1 MSIGSFFGSIGHV
14 LGGAFTSA
22 VPKIATTANIASVV
36 VGAFNPPLGAVLAKL
51 GGIVAA
57 METAYT
63 TAKAGV
69 QKRQTAAQIAVA
81 EIPQLEEVV
90 SAFGANVAIPQA
102 ELGEAIDAVVNANNK
117 VQALVQAIE
126 AANKKPA
133 AIAAPAK

>member
-36 VGAFNPPLGAVLAKL
+36 VGAFNPPLGAIIGKL
-51 GGIVAA
+51 GAIVAA
-57 METAYT
+57 MEAAYT
-63 TAKAGV
+63 TAKSGV
-69 QKRQTAAQIAVA
+69 QKKQTAAQIAIA
-81 EIPQLEEVV
+81 EIPQLEEVI
-90 SAFGANVAIPQA
+90 SAFGANVVIPPG
-102 ELGEAIDAVVNANNK
+102 ELGEALDAVVNANNK